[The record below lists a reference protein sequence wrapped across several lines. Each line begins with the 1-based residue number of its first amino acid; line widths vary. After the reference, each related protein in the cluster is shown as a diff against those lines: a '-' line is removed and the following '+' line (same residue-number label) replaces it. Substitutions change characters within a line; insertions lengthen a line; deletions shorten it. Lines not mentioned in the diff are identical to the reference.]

1 MSVEFTKAV
10 LRFVLS
16 TQYKNTSESAL
27 NPKGIKDNLNYTYSK
42 EFTDG
47 TGGALKLRLQYYDQ
61 RTLADAASDVLN
73 LDGGSAVTDKWGN
86 SLQYEATK
94 VLIIENTQT
103 EDGRYLKVTFKDEI
117 YYIAPGGIRIAI
129 DPHTSGIEEET
140 PSGSEP
146 DEPAITITADG
157 GEVTYNIFVL
167 GSTSEESGV

>member
-1 MSVEFTKAV
+1 MSAEFTKA
-10 LRFVLS
+10 LMRFVLN

-27 NPKGIKDNLNYTYSK
+27 NPSGIKDNLNYSYSK

-61 RTLADAASDVLN
+61 RTSGDGVADTIT
-73 LDGGSAVTDKWGN
+73 LDGPSAVTDKWGN
-86 SLQYEATK
+86 SLQYDATK
-94 VLIIENTQT
+94 VLVIENTQT
-103 EDGRYLKVTFKDEI
+103 QDGRYLKVAFKDEV

-146 DEPAITITADG
+146 DEPVITITPDG
-157 GEVTYNIFVL
+157 GEVTYNIFVF